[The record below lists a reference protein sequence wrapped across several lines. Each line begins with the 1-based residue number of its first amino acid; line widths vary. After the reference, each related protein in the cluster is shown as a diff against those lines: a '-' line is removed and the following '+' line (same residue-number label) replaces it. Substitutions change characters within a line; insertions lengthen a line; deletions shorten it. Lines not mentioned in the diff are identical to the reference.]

1 MRTIKKYILSIA
13 VVMTLILLES
23 CTKNIDI
30 KVPQDD
36 EKIVVEAYIN
46 NLYSNLNYVLITKTV
61 NYFNPDFSFK
71 GFGNALVKIGEG
83 KINMGGDTSWTSYT
97 LKTNQLLEG
106 FYNNDSLIGKV
117 GSVYKLEIWLNGKYY
132 YSYTTIPDVVPLDS
146 LTREIVYNGTTPRA
160 LLTVHFNEPSTIGQN
175 YRVML
180 RYSNEASFNAWGDV
194 ADSNQSFFNDDNSNG
209 VYRHFTYIRSF
220 HINDTIQYYLA
231 TMNRTTYNFWDS
243 YVSARQNGGPFA
255 TPIQLRSNINGEN
268 VIGCFSGYA
277 LNQKQFIF
285 KL

>member
-1 MRTIKKYILSIA
+1 MLTIKKYILSIA
-13 VVMTLILLES
+13 VIITLILLES

-30 KVPQDD
+30 NVPQDD

-46 NLYSNLNYVLITKTV
+46 NLYSNLNYVLLTKTV

-117 GSVYKLEIWLNGKYY
+117 GSIYKLEIWLNGKYY

-243 YVSARQNGGPFA
+243 YLSARQNGGPFA

>member
-1 MRTIKKYILSIA
+1 MLTIKKYILSIA